1 MTAPTPYEEP
11 LMADV
16 KRLLELV
23 RTSSGYHTDL
33 GEHVFLDDERIDD
46 AAADAVLANVHD
58 GEEELLE
65 QNGHRRKVRLH
76 LEVELSIPI
85 GREGSRA
92 YARRAC
98 QDIRTALLTGLS
110 SQSYAC
116 EPTNVTFP
124 GRSIPTMPSGS
135 QYQQAIQRVAFDMY
149 EDIQTL

>member
-16 KRLLELV
+16 KRLLEQV

-33 GEHVFLDDERIDD
+33 GEHVFLSDERIDD
-46 AAADAVLANVHD
+46 APADHVLANVHD

-65 QNGHRRKVRLH
+65 QDGYRRKVRLH
-76 LEVELSIPI
+76 TEIEISIPI
-85 GREGSRA
+85 GREDSRK

-98 QDIRTALLTGLS
+98 QDVRTALLKGLS
-110 SQSYAC
+110 GGSYAS
-116 EPTNVTFP
+116 EPTNVIFT
-124 GRSIPTMPSGS
+124 GRSIPAMPSGS

-149 EDIQTL
+149 EEIQTL